1 MADRNLGSLKLDYVD
16 TVVLDM
22 SGVNE
27 KQQGIFDIRETH
39 KDVLDLLNTP
49 LVKSRLDGKMKLLAY

>member
-16 TVVLDM
+16 TMVLDM

-49 LVKSRLDGKMKLLAY
+49 LVKSQLEGKMKLLAY